1 MIVHRGVSYCT
12 GDIFVGVVHYNTE
25 MISMEIVTYGSWAVR
40 CFASAKLFDAYA
52 LWKCDCVTI
61 NKL

>member
-1 MIVHRGVSYCT
+1 M
-12 GDIFVGVVHYNTE
+12 GVVHYNTE